1 MSRAINIY
9 HFILWISVS
18 YFPLPV
24 VAQEKRPVM
33 AFISDTQSPL
43 AIEHV
48 IRKLN
53 HNEKA
58 TEMIFKDVVTVHPS
72 SLFILGDVVSSG
84 WRDAEWKKMD
94 SYLKQCAE
102 IHIPTYAVLGNH
114 ELMGKADKGRQN
126 FQARFPM
133 HNFTGYSEVIDSV
146 AIILLNSN
154 FSKMTTLETA
164 RQDIWYRRTIK
175 DMEKDPKI
183 KLVIVG
189 CHHSPFTNSK
199 VAKPSVQVQKKFIP
213 AFISSKKCVLF
224 LSGHSHN
231 FERFEVQG
239 KCFLVIGGGGGPHQP
254 LYSGNKVVTH
264 DLAPSYKPAF
274 HYLELTRNQ
283 DTLQLVSR
291 ALNPDFSG
299 FKDGLTFS
307 LTK

>member
-1 MSRAINIY
+1 MSDIC
-9 HFILWISVS
+9 HFIFWISVA
-18 YFPLPV
+18 YFPISV
-24 VAQEKRPVM
+24 VAQEKRPVI
-33 AFISDTQSPL
+33 AFTSDTQSPL

-53 HNEKA
+53 HNELA

-72 SLFILGDVVSSG
+72 GLFILGDVVSSG
-84 WRDAEWKKMD
+84 WRDTKWKKMD
-94 SYLKQCAE
+94 RYLKQCAAS
-102 IHIPTYAVLGNH
+102 HIPAYAVLGNH
-114 ELMGKADKGRQN
+114 DLMGNADKGRQK

-154 FSKMTTLETA
+154 FSKMTALETA

-175 DMEKDPKI
+175 DMENDPAI
-183 KLVIVG
+183 KLVIVC

-199 VAKPSVQVQKKFIP
+199 VAKPSVQVQQKFIP

-231 FERFEVQG
+231 FEQFKVQG

-254 LYSGNKVVTH
+254 LYSGNMEVTD
-264 DLAPSYKPAF
+264 DLAEYYKPSF
-274 HYLELTRNQ
+274 HYLELTRNH

-291 ALNPDFSG
+291 ALNTEFSG
-299 FKDGLTFS
+299 LKDGLTFN